1 MTVGSEWL
9 IKELDYNKTLSAKFL
24 LHLKK
29 RWCTGLDSFQG
40 FNNNIFKMCINIKY
54 LFRHL
59 RKCFILKKSNFNMT
73 HKWNERVF
81 WQNVQYSKGV
91 SFKYLL
97 LLINETKAFY
107 SSFNLRNNQL
117 NIWLQHDLESLS
129 TSGEGGAL
137 DWASQ
142 WRTGNKLPV
151 TLQQGNSVNV

>member
-40 FNNNIFKMCINIKY
+40 FNNNIFKICINIKY

-59 RKCFILKKSNFNMT
+59 RKCFLLKKSNFNMT
-73 HKWNERVF
+73 HMKWKVFF

-107 SSFNLRNNQL
+107 SSFNWWNNQL
-117 NIWLQHDLESLS
+117 NIWLQQQVS